1 MRELLYLVPFRLR
14 KLKQQLTMP
23 KIFFPL
29 LILFITVNAFSQ
41 KASQY
46 DNILLSTPN
55 DFRKAEPQVMLAAD
69 YVYSIPVEKDNIN
82 RNNAITFIS
91 KWMRGTPDFSFVMD
105 ETLTKITIN
114 DRDLIG
120 VYFVC
125 LVKYG
130 LEKGKGVDRDE
141 LKLNSYILFANY
153 CENPANNCK
162 PKGEILKM
170 IEAKKN
176 NKLKEYLDSKL
187 K

>member
-1 MRELLYLVPFRLR
+1 
-14 KLKQQLTMP
+14 MP